1 MSASSHSPIGPSPI
15 RRRLAVLAV
24 VVPVVGLAALGSE
37 PMGAQVS
44 PTSVLQPAAPTSSAP
59 TTVLGDGGIG
69 TRPGRIAYVTLA
81 GDVVVAASDG
91 SSPVT
96 IGTSAA
102 TNAAGL
108 APLAWSPVGS
118 QIAYVRTDG
127 ALVLADVKA
136 AAPPQIVATDAVV
149 PPDAS
154 EDLLSFDVTGVSISY
169 LAAGLNGVAQAKLAL
184 YDGAQ
189 KGEFIALSDPATR
202 RPLAIQYSPLD
213 PYLLLRSAD
222 VETGKE
228 FSVAVVEPFSGTP
241 FATPFSVDDPVFA
254 PDGAF
259 VYGVVA
265 AKGREQLARIDAG
278 TAKVAVLGEHDRVCR
293 PMPSPDGKLIV
304 FAAGASCQ
312 EVWVMDFD
320 GANERMVLDSVGGS
334 SSFVDG
340 IFSWALDGSQVSHAA
355 CRELEAGAACGGAYW
370 DIPLNGSSPKARA
383 VAGSV
388 RREQRSLVK
397 ALKVKV
403 ELTGPI
409 QYSERLLVAV
419 KESSGRLLERRRDS
433 TIDVSGVDERD
444 PQRIFTIQAVVAK
457 DSRWI
462 SGTFRVQDPSGFDQK
477 VTFFG
482 SVLVQS
488 YRFAAVRGVWVS
500 TTAMPLRSGRF
511 DVVIYR

>member
-1 MSASSHSPIGPSPI
+1 MRAPRHSSP

-24 VVPVVGLAALGSE
+24 VVPVVAWAVIGSDQL
-37 PMGAQVS
+37 GAQVS
-44 PTSVLQPAAPTSSAP
+44 PTTVVQPGAPTSSPP
-59 TTVLGDGGIG
+59 TTVFGDGGTS

-96 IGTSAA
+96 IGNSAA

-136 AAPPQIVATDAVV
+136 TAPPQIVATDAVV

-154 EDLLSFDVTGVSISY
+154 EDLLSFDVTGISISY
-169 LAAGLNGVAQAKLAL
+169 LATGLNGVAQAKLAL

-202 RPLAIQYSPLD
+202 RPLALQFSPLD
-213 PYLLLRSAD
+213 PYLLLRSAN

-228 FSVAVVEPFSGTP
+228 FSTAVVEPFGGTP
-241 FATPFSVDDPVFA
+241 FASPFSVDDPVFA

-259 VYGVVA
+259 VYGVIT
-265 AKGREQLARIDAG
+265 AKGRQQIVRIDAS
-278 TAKVAVLGEHDRVCR
+278 TAKVAVLGEHDRICR
-293 PMPSPDGKLIV
+293 PMPSPDGKLII
-304 FAAGASCQ
+304 FAAGTSCQ
-312 EVWVMDFD
+312 EIWVMDFD
-320 GANERMVLDSVGGS
+320 GANERMVLESVGGS

-340 IFSWALDGSQVSHAA
+340 VFTWALDGSRVSHAA
-355 CRELEAGAACGGAYW
+355 CRELEDGAACGGAYW
-370 DIPLNGSSPKARA
+370 DIPLNGSAPKARA

-409 QYSERLLVAV
+409 QYSERLLVAT
-419 KESSGRLLERRRDS
+419 KESVARLLERRRDALV
-433 TIDVSGVDERD
+433 DVSGVDERD
-444 PQRIFTIQAVVAK
+444 PQRIFAIQGVVPRE
-457 DSRWI
+457 SSWV

-477 VTFFG
+477 VTFLGTF
-482 SVLVQS
+482 LVQS
-488 YRFAAVRGVWVS
+488 YRFATIRGIWIS
-500 TTAMPLRSGRF
+500 TTEMPLRSGRL